1 MSQPQDRFS
10 LDRAE
15 MVRAQ
20 LRGRGIRDER
30 VIRAFEEV
38 PRHLF
43 IPEPL
48 RGQAYE
54 DHPVPI
60 ALGQTISQ
68 PYMVAL
74 MLECLAL
81 KGPERVLEIG
91 TGSGYQTALLSRLC
105 REVYSIER
113 LAPLSDGARAVLDS
127 LGCANVHYRV
137 GDGTLGWPEAAPFER
152 IVVTAGAPYEPP
164 SLLSQIAESGRM
176 VIPVGDQW
184 AQQLLVIER
193 RDGKLIRH
201 TEGGCVFVKL
211 IGREGWDGA

>member
-1 MSQPQDRFS
+1 MPPPPDPFA
-10 LDRAE
+10 LDRAD

-20 LRGRGIRDER
+20 FRARGLRDER
-30 VIRAFEEV
+30 VLAVFAEV

-48 RGQAYE
+48 RGQAYG

-60 ALGQTISQ
+60 ALNQTISQ

-74 MLECLAL
+74 MLERLGL
-81 KGPERVLEIG
+81 KGTERVLEIG

-113 LAPLSDGARAVLDS
+113 LAPLGEAARALLDGM
-127 LGCANVHYRV
+127 GCANVRYRI
-137 GDGTLGWPEAAPFER
+137 GDGTLGWPEAAPFDR
-152 IVVTAGAPYEPP
+152 ITVTAGAPYEPP
-164 SLLSQIAESGRM
+164 SLLGQIAEGGRM

-193 RDGKLIRH
+193 RDGKLIRR

-211 IGREGWDGA
+211 IGREGWEGA